1 MKNNVENKSIN
12 REDPFLTKNVW
23 LKRLGLFI
31 LIIGLYPTIL
41 SPNEINIIFKIL
53 IGFAITAYVIKHIIG
68 FIKSFNY

>member
-1 MKNNVENKSIN
+1 MDTKNEIKS
-12 REDPFLTKNVW
+12 DPFLTKNVW

-41 SPNEINIIFKIL
+41 STNEINIIFKIL

>member
-1 MKNNVENKSIN
+1 MDTKNEIKS
-12 REDPFLTKNVW
+12 DPFLTKNVW

-41 SPNEINIIFKIL
+41 STNEINIIFKIL
-53 IGFAITAYVIKHIIG
+53 IGFAITAYIIKHIIG

>member
-1 MKNNVENKSIN
+1 MDTKNEIKS
-12 REDPFLTKNVW
+12 DPFLTKNVW

-41 SPNEINIIFKIL
+41 STNEINIIFKIL
-53 IGFAITAYVIKHIIG
+53 IGFAITAYVIKHIIS